1 MVNRLFPL
9 KSFVPCLFLTLRAR
23 NVFLGFGGLGM
34 AIQRQIKPR
43 YATRNEQ
50 IVARI
55 RAEAGAD
62 APIDPHMRVK
72 KRVAEVAYLMAL
84 IHGGDWRV
92 RVDHHEGVVMIARRG
107 RRQTL

>member
-1 MVNRLFPL
+1 
-9 KSFVPCLFLTLRAR
+9 
-23 NVFLGFGGLGM
+23 M
-34 AIQRQIKPR
+34 AIEHRIKQKFK
-43 YATRNEQ
+43 TKNEQ

-62 APIDPHMRVK
+62 APIDPHMRIR

-84 IHGGDWRV
+84 AHGGDWKV
-92 RVDHHEGVVMIARRG
+92 RIDPQEGLVMIVRRG